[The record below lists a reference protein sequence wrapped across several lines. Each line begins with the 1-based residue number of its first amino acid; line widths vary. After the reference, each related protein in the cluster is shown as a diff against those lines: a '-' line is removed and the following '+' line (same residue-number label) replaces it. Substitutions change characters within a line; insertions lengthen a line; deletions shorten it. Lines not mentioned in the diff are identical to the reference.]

1 MSASNAR
8 RSGVRHPSS
17 TAPTRGR
24 RPEAAGWIWLVAF
37 AGLYVV
43 VSVLWSVPLF
53 VGVVYVV
60 ASALEFVLYGVDKRA
75 AVAGARRIPEPTL
88 HLVAL
93 LGGWPGAVVAQS
105 VFRHKTRKASFRLR
119 FWVTVMVNIVA
130 FVLVTTPVIFA
141 R

>member
-1 MSASNAR
+1 MSATNAR

-17 TAPTRGR
+17 TASTRGR

-37 AGLYVV
+37 AALYVV
-43 VSVLWSVPLF
+43 ASVLWSVPLV

-75 AVAGARRIPEPTL
+75 AVAGARRIPEATL

>member
-1 MSASNAR
+1 M
-8 RSGVRHPSS
+8 
-17 TAPTRGR
+17 
-24 RPEAAGWIWLVAF
+24 WLVAF
-37 AGLYVV
+37 AALYVV
-43 VSVLWSVPLF
+43 ASVLWSVPLV

-75 AVAGARRIPEPTL
+75 AVAGARRIPEATL